1 MSRKASGC
9 KRGRPRSGE
18 RRIITFRADAD
29 VSSGLD
35 ALREAGGEMGAFI
48 NIAVRKALGEKA
60 I

>member
-1 MSRKASGC
+1 MNRKASGC

-35 ALREAGGEMGAFI
+35 AIREAGGEMGAFI
-48 NIAVRKALGEKA
+48 NTAKKASNP
-60 I
+60 